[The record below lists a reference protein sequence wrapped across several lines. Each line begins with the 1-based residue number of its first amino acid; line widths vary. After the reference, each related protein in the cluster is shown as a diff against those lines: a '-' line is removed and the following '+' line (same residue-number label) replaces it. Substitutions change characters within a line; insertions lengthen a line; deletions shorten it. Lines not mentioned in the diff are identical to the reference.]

1 MKTKKEIEKENGI
14 LTETSIYTLEEFE
27 EQIDKGGIDRNDGE
41 GYFHNGENETRISV
55 WDDSL
60 TWEDVKDYPYVCWY
74 NK

>member
-1 MKTKKEIEKENGI
+1 MKTKKEIAKENGI
-14 LTETSIYTLEEFE
+14 LIETSIYTLEEFE
-27 EQIDKGGIDRNDGE
+27 EQIDKGGINRNDGE
-41 GYFHNGENETRISV
+41 GYFHDGEKETSISV